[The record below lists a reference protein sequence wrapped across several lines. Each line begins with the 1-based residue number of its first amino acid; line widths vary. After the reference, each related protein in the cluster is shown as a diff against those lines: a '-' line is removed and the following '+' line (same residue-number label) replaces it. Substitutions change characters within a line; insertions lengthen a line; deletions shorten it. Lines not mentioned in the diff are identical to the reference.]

1 MSGGISMLQIG
12 SYVDGKYKVLNK
24 IGQGGMSVVY
34 LALNEKANK
43 TWAIKEVRKDGQQD
57 FTTVKQGLIV
67 ETNILKE
74 LNHKYLPS
82 IIDVIDDGDSFLIV
96 MDYIQGKS
104 LDKILKGSMEKEGL
118 PIALDDVIDW
128 GKQLC
133 EVFYYLHTRPNPIIY
148 RDMKP
153 GNVMLKPD
161 GEISLID
168 FGTARTFKQGNREDT
183 TCLGTPGYA
192 SPEQYGGN
200 GQSTPRSD
208 IYCLGA
214 TLHHLITGRNPSP
227 TPFNFPKITQCRP
240 SLVDE
245 IPREDMNKLLGLEM
259 IIDRCTQYEPENR
272 YESCLEML
280 YDLEHI
286 EELSLPYRKKLRNKL
301 LGFGVSAA
309 VAVLCGGISLGCMLM
324 ENKTEQS
331 GYDYYV
337 DQAEKSDGTAK
348 VNYAKKA
355 VAIDPGKEEAYLV
368 YLDALRNDEDGFSG
382 QDSQDFKAL
391 LQQMAGRQTYEE
403 VLEDNLDGYTELAY
417 ELGMAYYFPGGA
429 GKPAGDKELA
439 KKWFGI
445 VAQAVLSDEQLKA
458 FSLDSTEKL
467 SADKIQEYDID
478 TNLVE
483 TFLSICSYYGKV
495 GQEDTVTGEIKY
507 SYSDFWVELNGL
519 VGGLPETI
527 STESRERLTQLRLL
541 NDVSYQ
547 LYENAKQ
554 FVSDAGVDKATF
566 QGALAAIET
575 RVSGAD
581 TGSNQTAQ
589 RIRDNTMTTVD
600 NTKKLVESLYAQN
613 SDAVKSGGDQ

>member
-1 MSGGISMLQIG
+1 MLQIG
-12 SYVDGKYKVLNK
+12 SYVDGKYKVLSM

-43 TWAIKEVRKDGQQD
+43 TWAIKEVRKDGTQD

-67 ETNILKE
+67 ETNILKS

-104 LDKILKGSMEKEGL
+104 LDKILKVSLEQDGL
-118 PIALDDVIDW
+118 PIALDDVISW

-133 EVFYYLHTRPNPIIY
+133 EVFYYLHTRPTPIIY

-161 GEISLID
+161 GEICVID
-168 FGTARTFKQGNREDT
+168 FGTARTFKQGNLEDT

-200 GQSTPRSD
+200 GQSTPKSD

-214 TLHHLITGRNPSP
+214 TLHHLISGRNPSA

-240 SLVDE
+240 TLVDE
-245 IPREDMNKLLGLEM
+245 VSREDMNKLLGLEM
-259 IIDRCTQYEPENR
+259 IIEKCTQYEPEDR

-286 EELSLPYRKKLRNKL
+286 EELSLPYRKKLKRKL
-301 LGFGVSAA
+301 TGFGVCAGAA
-309 VAVLCGGISLGCMLM
+309 LLCGAVSLGCMFM
-324 ENKTEQS
+324 ANRTERT

-337 DQAEKSDGTAK
+337 DQAEKNEGQTKRD
-348 VNYAKKA
+348 YAKMA
-355 VAIDPGKEEAYLV
+355 VAIDPSEEKGYLL
-368 YLDALRNDEDGFSG
+368 YLEALRNDDDGFSG

-391 LQQMAGRQTYEE
+391 LQQRSGRRSYDEILQ
-403 VLEDNLDGYTELAY
+403 DNNAGYTDLAY
-417 ELGMAYYFPGGA
+417 ELGMAYYFAGGA

-439 KKWFGI
+439 KKWLGI
-445 VAQAVLSDEQLKA
+445 VAQSALSDEELKTLGVEGK
-458 FSLDSTEKL
+458 SKL
-467 SADKIQEYDID
+467 SDAQITEYGID
-478 TNLVE
+478 TNLVK
-483 TFLSICSYYGKV
+483 TFLSICNYYNKV
-495 GQEDTVTGEIKY
+495 GQEDKVTGEIQY
-507 SYSDFWVELNGL
+507 SYADFWDELNTL
-519 VGGLPETI
+519 VEEQPQTV

-541 NDVSYQ
+541 DDISYQ
-547 LYENAKQ
+547 LYSNAAN
-554 FVSDAGVDKATF
+554 FVSDAGIDEQTFIAALDAIYDRIEKAN
-566 QGALAAIET
+566 
-575 RVSGAD
+575 
-581 TGSNQTAQ
+581 TGSNQTARSVQ
-589 RIRDNTMTTVD
+589 QNTLTTIENTRHTVD
-600 NTKKLVESLYAQN
+600 SLYAQN
-613 SDAVKSGGDQ
+613 SQALKSGGDQ

>member
-1 MSGGISMLQIG
+1 MLQIG

-43 TWAIKEVRKDGQQD
+43 TWAIKEVRKDGKQD
-57 FTTVKQGLIV
+57 FTTVKQGLIA

-104 LDKILKGSMEKEGL
+104 LDKILKTSMERDGL
-118 PIALDDVIDW
+118 PIALDDVISW

-133 EVFYYLHTRPNPIIY
+133 EVFYYLHTRPDPIIY

-240 SLVDE
+240 TLVDE

-259 IIDRCTQYEPENR
+259 IIDRCTQYEPEDR

-286 EELSLPYRKKLRNKL
+286 EELSLPYRKKLKHKL
-301 LGFGVSAA
+301 VGFGICA
-309 VAVLCGGISLGCMLM
+309 VTAILCGGISLGCMFM
-324 ENKTEQS
+324 EKKAEQS
-331 GYDYYV
+331 GYDYYI
-337 DQAEKSDGTAK
+337 DQAEKSDGTSKAA
-348 VNYAKKA
+348 YAKNA
-355 VAIDPGKEEAYLV
+355 VSIDPSKEEGYLL
-368 YLDALRNDEDGFSG
+368 YLDAIRNDDDGFSG

-391 LQQMAGRQTYEE
+391 LQQMSGRQTYEE
-403 VLEDNLDGYTELAY
+403 ILQDNVDGYTELAY

-429 GKPAGDKELA
+429 GKPAGDKEVA
-439 KKWFGI
+439 KKWFSI
-445 VAQAVLSDEQLKA
+445 VAQSVLSDDQLKT
-458 FSLDSTEKL
+458 FKLDPAQKL
-467 SADKIQEYDID
+467 SAAKMEEYDID
-478 TNLVE
+478 TDLVE
-483 TFLSICSYYGKV
+483 TFLRICNYYGKV
-495 GQEDTVTGEIKY
+495 GVADTLTGETKY
-507 SYSDFWVELNGL
+507 SYADFWTELKEL
-519 VGGLPETI
+519 VGGIPETI
-527 STESRERLTQLRLL
+527 STESRKRLTQLRLL
-541 NDVSYQ
+541 EDVSNQ
-547 LYENAKQ
+547 MYENTKNFA
-554 FVSDAGVDKATF
+554 SDGGIQEQEFKTVLD
-566 QGALAAIET
+566 AIEN
-575 RVSGAD
+575 RVSNAD
-581 TGSNQTAQ
+581 TGSNEMAGK
-589 RIRDNTMTTVD
+589 IKENTMTIVS
-600 NTKKLVESLYAQN
+600 NCKKQV
-613 SDAVKSGGDQ
+613 DAVYAKNSEVLKSGGDQ